1 MGQGRG
7 TDSEVGQ
14 LRTVLMHRP
23 GPELQRLTPRQRERL
38 LLRTLPWLN
47 RARQEHDALS
57 QVLRDHGIQVLYLT
71 ELLQDCL
78 EYQAAREE
86 AIAIAVADAGL
97 GDDLRSQL
105 RSHLDELWPE
115 SLAQVL
121 IAGLTPEELKIGHG
135 VVFEL
140 LDRHDFVLDPL
151 PNLLFTRD
159 SSFWICDHVAVASLA
174 AQGRHREA
182 ALAGLVYRYHPLFA
196 GAGWLYQPGMEQLD
210 GGDVLL
216 LAPSVVAVGVGERTT
231 PAGAERLARNVFDA
245 GLAHTVLAVPMR
257 QQGGAGHLDTACTVI
272 DTDTVL
278 MHPALAYSL
287 TAHAIT
293 PQPDGMRVSRPRP
306 FLEAAARAT
315 GVERL
320 TVIDTGTDPAG
331 GQGPWDDG
339 SNVLAIGPGVAIS
352 HERNWATNCRLEDAG
367 ITVIQVPSSELGSVR
382 GGPRCMSC
390 PVTRDPAVLPSEL
403 AEPARPLFRE
413 NLVLSAAET
422 ATSLLPQWQEAPAPA
437 TAGAAFDGGDSDQ
450 RDKVSAAPLPG
461 QHPAARRTDEPS
473 QGKEEELASASLVS
487 LRRQRRRAAHLP
499 TRKTPKARPMTK
511 RMSATIISHHR
522 TCMMAMATMTRT
534 IPAPIS
540 NRMRSM
546 PTRYGCCARL
556 VSFGTSGPSP
566 VREEAAP
573 AAVDADRSIPVCAWR
588 RRHCEHRAVL

>member
-23 GPELQRLTPRQRERL
+23 GAELQRLTPRHREQL
-38 LLRTLPWLN
+38 LLRTLPWVN

-57 QVLRDHGIQVLYLT
+57 QVLRDHGVQVLYLT

-86 AIAIAVADAGL
+86 AIAAAVADAGL

-105 RSHLDELWPE
+105 RSHLDGLGPE

-174 AQGRHREA
+174 AQRRHRES

-196 GAGWLYQPGMEQLD
+196 GTSWLYQPGLEQLD

-216 LAPSVVAVGVGERTT
+216 LSPGVVAIGVGERTT

-257 QQGGAGHLDTACTVI
+257 QQGGTGHLDTACTVI
-272 DTDTVL
+272 DTGTVL

-293 PQPDGMRVSRPRP
+293 PRPDGMRVSRPRP
-306 FLEAAARAT
+306 FLEAAARAM

-320 TVIDTGTDPAG
+320 VVIDTGTDLG
-331 GQGPWDDG
+331 SQDPWDEG
-339 SNVLAIGPGVAIS
+339 SNVLAVGHRVAIS

-367 ITVIQVPSSELGSVR
+367 ITVIQVPSSELGSLR

-390 PVTRDPAVLPSEL
+390 PVSRDPAALPSER
-403 AEPARPLFRE
+403 AEPAQPLFRE
-413 NLVLSAAET
+413 NLVLSAAEA
-422 ATSLLPQWQEAPAPA
+422 ATSLLPHWRETPAPA
-437 TAGAAFDGGDSDQ
+437 AA
-450 RDKVSAAPLPG
+450 AA
-461 QHPAARRTDEPS
+461 ADEPS
-473 QGKEEELASASLVS
+473 EGKEEELASASLGS
-487 LRRQRRRAAHLP
+487 PRRQRRRADHLP
-499 TRKTPKARPMTK
+499 TRNTPKARPMTK
-511 RMSATIISHHR
+511 RMSATIISHHS
-522 TCMMAMATMTRT
+522 TCRMATATMTRT
-534 IPAPIS
+534 IPAPMS

-546 PTRYGCCARL
+546 NTRYGCCARF
-556 VSFGTSGPSP
+556 VSFGS
-566 VREEAAP
+566 
-573 AAVDADRSIPVCAWR
+573 
-588 RRHCEHRAVL
+588 